1 MSFNR
6 IICTIKEN
14 KSYSLNL
21 KQSVEGASITICLW
35 LIAHNSQLNL
45 IDAFSFS
52 QLEINL
58 FHDTGIVL
66 ILGIFCFVSI
76 LGFSLLLNKL
86 SDRKIMDDQVLERV
100 WTVIPALLLIT
111 LALPS
116 LRLLYLVDDIS
127 SPNRVAKS
135 IGHQW
140 YWSYETLFGNQRFDS
155 YITKSDVFRNLD
167 VDNRLILQSNRNIQ
181 IITTSADVLHSWTI
195 PSLGVKI
202 DSVPGRLNTMMFNSQ
217 KPGVLYGQ
225 CSEIC
230 GANHSFIPI
239 VMELL

>member
-1 MSFNR
+1 M
-6 IICTIKEN
+6 
-14 KSYSLNL
+14 
-21 KQSVEGASITICLW
+21 
-35 LIAHNSQLNL
+35 
-45 IDAFSFS
+45 DAFSYS

-66 ILGIFCFVSI
+66 ILGIFCFVSV
-76 LGFSLLLNKL
+76 LGGSLLFNRLR
-86 SDRKIMDDQVLERV
+86 DRKIMDDQVLESI
-100 WTVIPALLLIT
+100 WTVIPALLLVT

-127 SPNRVAKS
+127 RPNTVAKA

-155 YITKSDVFRNLD
+155 YITKRDLFRNLD
-167 VDNRLILQSNRNIQ
+167 VDNRLILQRNNNIQ
-181 IITTSADVLHSWTI
+181 IITTSADVLHSWAI
-195 PSLGVKI
+195 PSLAVKM
-202 DSVPGRLNTMMFNSQ
+202 DSVPGRLNTIIFNSQ
-217 KPGVLYGQ
+217 KSGVLYGQ

-239 VMELL
+239 VIEIL